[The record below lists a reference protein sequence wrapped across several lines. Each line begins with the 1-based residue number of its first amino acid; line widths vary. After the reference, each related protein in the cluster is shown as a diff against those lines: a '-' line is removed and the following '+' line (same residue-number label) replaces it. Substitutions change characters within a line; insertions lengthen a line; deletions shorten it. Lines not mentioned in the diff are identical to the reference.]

1 MFSDGLDCKRCSGSS
16 IASLFSEHALRCF
29 HYPCFALE
37 APRLARSVSLSAE
50 KVDYA
55 SMDVDTLEK
64 EIEGARRKLLDLRL
78 EKRQQSKRS
87 NFKSSE
93 VRELKAKVARIMPFY
108 EAKASAG
115 GPLDAKRAQA
125 KERQANKKE
134 TVEA

>member
-1 MFSDGLDCKRCSGSS
+1 MLGFAGPTDVYGLNMVRSLVLLGLVGL
-16 IASLFSEHALRCF
+16 ASA
-29 HYPCFALE
+29 FAP